1 MIKFFVPAPVTE
13 HKLRLARRLYGPD
26 ETPRGAVVRVR
37 FVGVKPD
44 IDGLKRRMRFAGFWK
59 YDEAATVAG
68 EFGSGP
74 VPGVWIAIWEAK
86 RLHEN

>member
-26 ETPRGAVVRVR
+26 DTPRGAVVRVK

-44 IDGLKRRMRFAGFWK
+44 IDGLKRHMRFAGFWK
-59 YDEAATVAG
+59 YDEATVVEG
-68 EFGSGP
+68 EFGRGP
-74 VPGVWIAIWEAK
+74 VPGVWVTILEG
-86 RLHEN
+86 RHG

>member
-1 MIKFFVPAPVTE
+1 MIKFFIPAPVTE

-26 ETPRGAVVRVR
+26 DTPRGAVVRVK

-44 IDGLKRRMRFAGFWK
+44 LGGLKRRMRFAGFWK

-74 VPGVWIAIWEAK
+74 VPGVWVTILEG
-86 RLHEN
+86 RHDRC